1 MEKVGATTSHLGA
14 AGNAFAL
21 AVSRQAYR
29 LMAYKDEYEVARL
42 CSEPGFRAAVDAQ
55 FSRTGKI
62 RLHLA
67 PPLLSRL
74 DPRTGRP
81 AKRRFGPWIFT
92 AMALLAKGKR
102 LRSEEHTSELQSL
115 MRNSYAVFC
124 LKKKNTN

>member
-1 MEKVGATTSHLGA
+1 
-14 AGNAFAL
+14 
-21 AVSRQAYR
+21 
-29 LMAYKDEYEVARL
+29 MAYKDEYEVARP

-81 AKRRFGPWIFT
+81 AQRRFGPWIFT

-102 LRSEEHTSELQSL
+102 LRGSRSEEHTSELQSL
-115 MRNSYAVFC
+115 MRNTYAVFC
-124 LKKKNTN
+124 LQKKYKHILTLN

>member
-1 MEKVGATTSHLGA
+1 MRISDWSSDV
-14 AGNAFAL
+14 
-21 AVSRQAYR
+21 
-29 LMAYKDEYEVARL
+29 
-42 CSEPGFRAAVDAQ
+42 CSSDL

-102 LRSEEHTSELQSL
+102 LRGSWADLFGRTAERMAERRLRDEYLDQIEALSARVDAATLPLDTANADFPRSEGRSVGK
-115 MRNSYAVFC
+115 RGV
-124 LKKKNTN
+124 